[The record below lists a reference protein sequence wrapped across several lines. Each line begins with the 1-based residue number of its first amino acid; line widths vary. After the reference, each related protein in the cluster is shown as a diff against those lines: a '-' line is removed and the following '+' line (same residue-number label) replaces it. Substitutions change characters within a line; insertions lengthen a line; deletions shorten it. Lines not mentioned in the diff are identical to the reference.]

1 MNKPLEIK
9 GSLLARNTLFNLI
22 GQGLPLV
29 VAVVTIPF
37 IIQGLG
43 IDRFGLLSLAWVV
56 LGYFAIF
63 DSGLAIGKFFQK
75 LYKDFPSQD
84 LF

>member
-9 GSLLARNTLFNLI
+9 GSLLAHNTLFNLI

-37 IIQGLG
+37 IIQRLG
-43 IDRFGLLSLAWVV
+43 MEVI
-56 LGYFAIF
+56 I
-63 DSGLAIGKFFQK
+63 
-75 LYKDFPSQD
+75 YKRWLRKEFYK
-84 LF
+84 

>member
-29 VAVVTIPF
+29 VAVVTMPF

-43 IDRFGLLSLAWVV
+43 MEVI
-56 LGYFAIF
+56 I
-63 DSGLAIGKFFQK
+63 
-75 LYKDFPSQD
+75 YKRW
-84 LF
+84 LRKEACK